1 MPAPAAIVVIV
12 NSSAGTAAKRGR
24 IETELADLFRAA
36 GREAEVIALQRGQD
50 ATAVARD
57 ASARASIVVAAG
69 GDGTVSSIAAAV
81 VDSTAALGVL
91 PLGTLNHFA
100 KDLHI
105 PLDLAGAIA
114 VVAAGHI
121 GQVDVGQV
129 NDRVFVNNSSIGLYP
144 SIVEEREALRRRGHR
159 KWTAMALATV
169 RVLRKYRGVTVSVD
183 IDGRRHTWR
192 TPFVFIGNNEYDID
206 GPRVGG
212 RSRLDAGRLVVYRAP
227 RVRARHLP
235 VLVAKAL
242 LGRRQAGDF
251 EILPAVEL
259 WIDAGGARH
268 LRVAVDGEVLSMR
281 APLHYRARP
290 NALRVVVPRS

>member
-12 NSSAGTAAKRGR
+12 NSSAGTAAKRER
-24 IETELADLFRAA
+24 IEIELADLFRAA

-50 ATAVARD
+50 PTPLARE

-69 GDGTVSSIAAAV
+69 GDGTVGSVAGAV

-105 PLDLAGAIA
+105 PLDLADAIA
-114 VVAAGHI
+114 VVVAGQI
-121 GQVDVGQV
+121 GHVDVGQV
-129 NDRVFVNNSSIGLYP
+129 NDRVFVNNSSIGIYP

-159 KWTAMALATV
+159 KWPAMALATIAM
-169 RVLRKYRGVTVSVD
+169 LRRYRGVTVSVD
-183 IDGRRHTWR
+183 IDGARQTWR

-212 RSRLDAGRLVVYRAP
+212 RARLDDGRLMVYRAP

-242 LGRRQAGDF
+242 IGRRQADDF
-251 EILPAVEL
+251 EILPACEL
-259 WIDAGGARH
+259 WIDAGGTRRLH
-268 LRVAVDGEVLSMR
+268 VAVDGEVLTMR
-281 APLHYRARP
+281 APLHYLARP
-290 NALRVVVPRS
+290 RALRVVVPRT

>member
-12 NSSAGTAAKRGR
+12 NSSAGTAAKRER
-24 IETELADLFRAA
+24 IEIELADLFRAA
-36 GREAEVIALQRGQD
+36 GCAAEVIALQRGQD
-50 ATAVARD
+50 PTAVARE
-57 ASARASIVVAAG
+57 ASARASVVVAAG
-69 GDGTVSSIAAAV
+69 GDGTVSSVAAAV
-81 VDSTAALGVL
+81 ADSTAALGVI

-105 PLDLAGAIA
+105 PLDLADAIA

-121 GQVDVGQV
+121 GHVDVGQV
-129 NDRVFVNNSSIGLYP
+129 NERVFVNNSSIGIYP

-159 KWTAMALATV
+159 KWPAMALATMT
-169 RVLRKYRGVTVSVD
+169 VLRRYRGVTVSVD
-183 IDGRRHTWR
+183 IDGRRQTWR

-212 RSRLDAGRLVVYRAP
+212 RARLDEGRLVVYRAP

-242 LGRRQAGDF
+242 IGGRQAGDF
-251 EILPAVEL
+251 AILPACEL
-259 WIDAGGARH
+259 WIDAGGTRR
-268 LRVAVDGEVLSMR
+268 LQVAIDGEVLSMR
-281 APLHYRARP
+281 APLHYLARP
-290 NALRVVVPRS
+290 KGLRVVVPAG